1 VITQHKLKRVALV
14 NDFDL
19 VLRGLA
25 GMLDP
30 FRDRLRVVEL
40 DVGTQP
46 QQCVDV
52 ALFDTYGHPR
62 NGVDRVRALADDSR
76 VGVVAVYT
84 WAITAEQCQAAVN
97 AGARGVIAKSEPAE
111 GLVHALLAVDAGELV
126 VSPNFRRPH
135 GYTWPGHDLGLTAR
149 ESEVAAF
156 LSEGLSNRDMADALL
171 ISEHTVKSHL
181 KAIFQKTGVASRAQ
195 AVARIAADPRFR
207 RIRDAG

>member
-1 VITQHKLKRVALV
+1 MSRLKKVALV

-19 VLRGLA
+19 VLQGLA

-30 FRDRLRVVEL
+30 FRDRLRIVEL
-40 DVGTQP
+40 DVDTGP
-46 QQCVDV
+46 RNRVDI

-62 NGVDRVRALADDSR
+62 NGIDRVRLLADDRR
-76 VGVVAVYT
+76 VGSVVVYT
-84 WAITAEQCQAAVN
+84 WAITNEQVDAVIE
-97 AGARGVIAKSEPAE
+97 AGARGVIAKSETAE
-111 GLVHALLAVDAGELV
+111 ALAHALVAIDGGEVV
-126 VSPNFRRPH
+126 VSAVFHRPR

-156 LSEGLSNRDMADALL
+156 LSEGLSNREMADALS

-195 AVARIAADPRFR
+195 AVARIVGDPRFR
-207 RIRDAG
+207 RVRSAG

>member
-1 VITQHKLKRVALV
+1 MSRLKQVALV

-40 DVGTQP
+40 DVDRNP
-46 QQCVDV
+46 RHRVDI

-62 NGVDRVRALADDSR
+62 NGIDRVHDLAVDP
-76 VGVVAVYT
+76 GIGAVVVYT
-84 WAITAEQCQAAVN
+84 WAITNEQVEAVIA

-111 GLVHALLAVDAGELV
+111 ALAHALVAVDAGEVV
-126 VSPNFRRPH
+126 VSKTFHRPR

-156 LSEGLSNRDMADALL
+156 LSEGLSNREMADALS

-195 AVARIAADPRFR
+195 AVARIVGDPRFKR
-207 RIRDAG
+207 VRDTG

>member
-1 VITQHKLKRVALV
+1 MSRLKKVALV

-40 DVGTQP
+40 DVNSGP
-46 QQCVDV
+46 RHRVDI

-62 NGVDRVRALADDSR
+62 NGIDRVRLLAADRR
-76 VGVVAVYT
+76 VGSVVVYT
-84 WAITAEQCQAAVN
+84 WAITNEQVDAVIE
-97 AGARGVIAKSEPAE
+97 AGARGVIAKSETAE
-111 GLVHALLAVDAGELV
+111 ALAHALVAVDGGEVV
-126 VSPNFRRPH
+126 VSAVFHRPR

-156 LSEGLSNRDMADALL
+156 LSEGLSNREMADALS

-181 KAIFQKTGVASRAQ
+181 KAIFMKTGVASRAQ
-195 AVARIAADPRFR
+195 AVARIAGDPRFR
-207 RIRDAG
+207 RVRSAG